1 MRKKKNDFFIFTL
14 LKLLKVTFLSALL
27 DFAAIVLNVALKKPK
42 KNIMKYEY
50 KEIVYD
56 ILFFFKYPHPPQI
69 IVNIITKLIYI
80 II

>member
-27 DFAAIVLNVALKKPK
+27 DFAAIALNVALKKPK

-56 ILFFFKYPHPPQI
+56 ILFFLIPPPRP
-69 IVNIITKLIYI
+69 K
-80 II
+80 